1 MKTLVCLV
9 EERSAKA
16 MLERILPN
24 CQSFCRKGLLS
35 RCCHLRARRIWKIN

>member
-16 MLERILPN
+16 MLERILPKLLPERAA
-24 CQSFCRKGLLS
+24 FDRDRKS
-35 RCCHLRARRIWKIN
+35 VV